1 MSVMVDY
8 MIKSVK
14 RECEGIDEEEEDE
27 KKESEGRSF
36 MAKLFTPL
44 PYDLVSPLPLSPCLC
59 PSGLLPLHRLPLG
72 LLPFS
77 LLLIASGLAKMGYHV
92 M

>member
-8 MIKSVK
+8 MRESVK

-44 PYDLVSPLPLSPCLC
+44 PYDLVSPLPLSVSLWTPTT
-59 PSGLLPLHRLPLG
+59 PSPSIGPSSFLSPSDRQWLG
-72 LLPFS
+72 
-77 LLLIASGLAKMGYHV
+77 
-92 M
+92 